1 MATDLLNIA
10 TSGIRAARAG
20 LDTTAQ
26 NIANAGTKGY
36 IRRTISLSELASPS
50 SYAQVSDLSFSGVTI
65 GGYSRNVDAFRQAE
79 VRRTGADATR
89 AATELDAFQNVESAL
104 EQSGL
109 FPAMTAFETS
119 LQHLSSDTTDPVLRT
134 ATLETARTLS
144 RTFNLA
150 STALDTAGESLH
162 FAASDGTEQVNRLA
176 RELGRTNLELS
187 RATPGAA
194 DQIMLLDQR
203 DNLLGQMTDYA
214 DITTSF
220 GPNQTVQVRIGGSN
234 GPLLVDGINVDPI
247 AMSQAADGTISF
259 ANGGGAISLSGG
271 SLAGQAQG
279 LTMVR
284 DTRSSLDSIAADL
297 ISTANTAQGSHAA
310 LDGTTGQ
317 PLFSGSDAA
326 SITLALTSGSQLAT
340 APAGAPARSRDPA
353 GLNAL
358 RGALQGRDISGQI
371 DGLLFQVSSAAQS
384 RQITA
389 DALSGVAGAAR
400 TALDAQAGV
409 NLEEEAV
416 NLVRFQQAFQ
426 ASSKAIQVASDML
439 DTLMAIR

>member
-36 IRRTISLSELASPS
+36 IRRTISLAELASPS

-79 VRRTGADATR
+79 VRRTGADSAR

-134 ATLETARTLS
+134 ATLEAARTLS

-150 STALDTAGESLH
+150 STALDTAGESLR
-162 FAASDGTEQVNRLA
+162 FAASDGTGQVNRLA

-234 GPLLVDGINVDPI
+234 GPLLVDGINVDPVVL
-247 AMSQAADGTISF
+247 SQAADYFLKLSEFIGRLIQCIHQRLVLIMTGMAGRQQRAAF
-259 ANGGGAISLSGG
+259 AVFIGAALLAHRRGRRDFHEAVLQLLQLTSLTSE
-271 SLAGQAQG
+271 Q
-279 LTMVR
+279 
-284 DTRSSLDSIAADL
+284 RSSLDQIRVQHLLEGQHLLRTLKYLKQDL
-297 ISTANTAQGSHAA
+297 EY
-310 LDGTTGQ
+310 
-317 PLFSGSDAA
+317 
-326 SITLALTSGSQLAT
+326 LAL
-340 APAGAPARSRDPA
+340 RS
-353 GLNAL
+353 
-358 RGALQGRDISGQI
+358 
-371 DGLLFQVSSAAQS
+371 
-384 RQITA
+384 
-389 DALSGVAGAAR
+389 
-400 TALDAQAGV
+400 
-409 NLEEEAV
+409 LE
-416 NLVRFQQAFQ
+416 
-426 ASSKAIQVASDML
+426 
-439 DTLMAIR
+439 

>member
-36 IRRTISLSELASPS
+36 IRRTISLAELASPS

-65 GGYSRNVDAFRQAE
+65 GGYSRNVDGFRQAE
-79 VRRTGADATR
+79 VRRTGADSAR

-134 ATLETARTLS
+134 ASLEAARALS

-150 STALDTAGESLH
+150 STALDSAGESLR

-203 DNLLGQMTDYA
+203 DNLLGQIADYA
-214 DITTSF
+214 DIATSF
-220 GPNQTVQVRIGGSN
+220 GPNQTVQVRIGGST

-247 AMSQAADGTISF
+247 AMTAAADGTISL
-259 ANGGGAISLSGG
+259 ANGAGAVTLSGG
-271 SLAGQAQG
+271 TLAGQAQG
-279 LTMVR
+279 LIMVR
-284 DTRSSLDSIAADL
+284 ATRSALDGIAADL
-297 ISTANTAQGSHAA
+297 IAAANTAQAGNAA
-310 LDGTTGQ
+310 LDGSAGQ
-317 PLFSGSDAA
+317 PLFSGNDAA
-326 SITLALTSGSQLAT
+326 SIALALTSGAQLAT
-340 APAGAPARSRDPA
+340 APAGAAARIRDPA

-358 RGALQGRDISGQI
+358 RTALQSRDISGQI
-371 DGLLFQVSSAAQS
+371 DGLLFQVSSATQG
-384 RQITA
+384 RQTTA
-389 DALSGVAGAAR
+389 DALAGIAGSAR
-400 TALDAQAGV
+400 IALDAQAGV